1 MTDAESIEIFS
12 VIRER
17 RSVRNYTDRDVPD
30 AALRAIIAAGIQAPP
45 TALGLQP
52 WRFVIVKDRALMQRV
67 SDYCKPILIER
78 IGAEGGTGMEEF
90 LAALKNPPG
99 FNIFYNAPPVLVLVL
114 GAQNAISSFLDC
126 ALCAENMMLAAWA
139 LGIGSCWIGSA
150 ALVQENPP
158 DLLTALKV
166 PDDHQIVAPLVFGYP
181 APPLSP
187 KPVRREPPR
196 IDWVPP

>member
-1 MTDAESIEIFS
+1 MTDAESIETFS

-30 AALRAIIAAGIQAPP
+30 AALRAIIAAGTQAP

-78 IGAEGGTGMEEF
+78 IGEEAGAGMEEF
-90 LAALKNPPG
+90 LAALKNPG
-99 FNIFYNAPPVLVLVL
+99 FNIFYNAPVLVLVL

-150 ALVQENPP
+150 ALVQENP

-166 PDDHQIVAPLVFGYP
+166 PDDHQIVAPLIFGYP
-181 APPLSP
+181 GPLSP
-187 KPVRREPPR
+187 KAARREPR
-196 IDWVPP
+196 IDWVT

>member
-30 AALRAIIAAGIQAPP
+30 AALRAIIAAGIQAP

-90 LAALKNPPG
+90 LAALKNPG
-99 FNIFYNAPPVLVLVL
+99 FNIFYNAPVLVLVL

-150 ALVQENPP
+150 ALVQENP

-166 PDDHQIVAPLVFGYP
+166 PDDHQIVAPLIFGYP
-181 APPLSP
+181 GPLSP
-187 KPVRREPPR
+187 KAARREPR
-196 IDWVPP
+196 IDWVT